1 MKEFLSTVLASQ
13 GVYCVSTIH
22 PIHGFV
28 RNIVCQ
34 TIDDMCITAQA
45 NMNEY
50 DVYLACSTFNAQPFS
65 RTQRNALYQRSLW
78 LDIDCGQKKFDEGKG
93 YKTRQDALYAVKD
106 FLDSTGLPPPTVV
119 NSGYGVHLYWPLDRD
134 IPTAQWDELSCRLA
148 QLCAERN
155 LIVDTTRTEDSASI
169 MRMPDTLNHKYGT
182 TAPISVMKRTRQYN
196 AVAIAQCL
204 MRLVPQP
211 NHTKQHKHKPEIDI
225 PEALRKQFA
234 SIEKPCVSA
243 EKMIEKC
250 AQIRHCGSAS
260 YDVWMC
266 AARTLMHC
274 VDGHKSVHELSAADE
289 RYTYD
294 NTEKLIN
301 SLSNYEDVGP
311 CRCDTFIAKSG
322 VDGHCANCPFRG
334 KITTPLQLAE
344 LPKQEAV
351 TLPVVPVSQGK
362 LDGENI
368 IDESQSTDEIQI
380 EPFSCGNMQMQPGV
394 GIVYLYEDEDGAKTP
409 ICIMDIE
416 IYIHTLYMDT
426 SERVPKR
433 TYIMRKICKNCA
445 PVDIPFVIEDALGP
459 QQTEKWLAQVGML
472 PQPKYK
478 KKVIEFM
485 NTYIAHIQNRLEPV
499 VVRDHFGWDSGKTR
513 QGESYN
519 GFILGSDM
527 YTANGIKAVR
537 LDDRADNIS
546 RKFDQRG
553 TLEGWRPV
561 ANLYKDL
568 DQKFAQLLMLTAFG
582 SPFMHYGIGTAQNVA
597 YSLWDANGGKGKSS
611 LLRAIASV
619 WGDPNQLLMG
629 STDTKAAR
637 FQLYSVYRNLPVLID
652 EITCMY
658 DGDTASMLYDIVNG
672 KEKSRSTS
680 AGTGLAKSGHW
691 ETITVFTSN
700 TSLYEMLKNYKAQTS
715 ATCMRVIEYTCD
727 FENYSGTATAVTINN
742 AMNAARDNYGVAG
755 REFIKYVVS
764 HPECIERIRTE
775 AQAFALRNEQ
785 QADERFWLY
794 GMAIPLIAG
803 RVAHDAG
810 IIDYDID
817 ALTKYCEDE
826 LLPMLR
832 KNVKADKP
840 TGTNLFSDFLMA
852 NINNT
857 LTVRSK
863 TRPQSDSAVL
873 GNFNGIDPYIVMAP
887 SSHNVLIR
895 READTDTIY
904 ITASVLGDWCKQRHI
919 SKDTML
925 TELEKNGYMPYGKSP
940 SQVKLAKF
948 VPVYPQNRSRV
959 YTIIV
964 PAKDREDYNIT
975 EIKVENDVEFD

>member
-1 MKEFLSTVLASQ
+1 MREFLGTVLASQ
-13 GVYCVSTIH
+13 GLYCVALIH
-22 PIHGFV
+22 PIKGYC
-28 RNIVCQ
+28 RNISCQ
-34 TIDDMCITAQA
+34 TLDDMCITAQA
-45 NMNEY
+45 SMNEY
-50 DVYLACSTFNAQPFS
+50 DVYLACSTFAQPFERKQS
-65 RTQRNALYQRSLW
+65 KALYQRSLW

-93 YKTRQDALYAVKD
+93 YRTRQDALYAVKD
-106 FLDSTGLPPPTVV
+106 FLDSTGLPPPSVV
-119 NSGYGVHLYWPLDRD
+119 NSGYGVHLYWPFDRD
-134 IPTAQWDELSCRLA
+134 VPTEQWDELSCRLA
-148 QLCAERN
+148 ALCAERN
-155 LIVDTTRTEDSASI
+155 LIVDTTRTEDSASV
-169 MRMPDTLNHKYGT
+169 MRMPGTVNHKYGT
-182 TAPISVMKRTRQYN
+182 TAPIHVMKLTRQYN
-196 AVAIAQCL
+196 VMAIAQCL
-204 MRLVPQP
+204 MRLMPTAIK
-211 NHTKQHKHKPEIDI
+211 HSSKHKSAQPQLPFDI
-225 PEALRKQFA
+225 PEALRNQFA
-234 SIEKPCVSA
+234 KTEKPSVSA
-243 EKMIEKC
+243 EKMIAQC
-250 AQIRHCGSAS
+250 AQIRYCGSAS

-274 VDGHKSVHELSAADE
+274 VDGHKAVHDLSSTDD

-301 SLSNYEDVGP
+301 GLSNYEDVGP

-322 VDGHCANCPFRG
+322 ANGHCADCPFRG

-344 LPKQEAV
+344 LPRQESV
-351 TLPVVPVSQGK
+351 TLPVVPVSQTK

-445 PVDIPFVIEDALGP
+445 PVDIPFVIEDALGS
-459 QQTEKWLAQVGML
+459 QQIEKWLAQVGML

-513 QGESYN
+513 QGEAYN
-519 GFILGSDM
+519 GFIIGSDM
-527 YTANGIKAVR
+527 YTASGVKAVR
-537 LDDRADNIS
+537 LDDRADNIA
-546 RKFDQRG
+546 RKFEQKG
-553 TLEGWRPV
+553 TLDGWKPV
-561 ANLYKDL
+561 AELYKNL

-582 SPFMHYGIGTAQNVA
+582 APFMHYGIGTAQNVA

-637 FQLYSVYRNLPVLID
+637 FQHYSVYRNLPVLID

-700 TSLYEMLKNYKAQTS
+700 TSLYEMLKNYKTQTS

-727 FENYSGTATAVTINN
+727 FANYSGTDTAMVINN
-742 AMNAARDNYGVAG
+742 AMTAARENYGVAG
-755 REFIKYVVS
+755 REFIKYIVT
-764 HPECIERIRTE
+764 HPECIDRIRKE
-775 AQAFALRNEQ
+775 AEAFALRNEK

-803 RVAHDAG
+803 KVAHDAG
-810 IIDYDID
+810 IVDYDVD
-817 ALTKYCEDE
+817 ALTAYCENE

-832 KNVKADKP
+832 RNVKADKP
-840 TGTNLFSDFLMA
+840 TGSNLFSDFLMG
-852 NINNT
+852 NISNT
-857 LTVRSK
+857 LTVRTK
-863 TRPQSDSAVL
+863 NRPQSDAEVL

-887 SSHNVLIR
+887 SSHNVSIR

-904 ITASVLGDWCKQRHI
+904 IAASALNDWCKQKRI
-919 SKDTML
+919 SRDAML
-925 TELEKNGYMPYGKSP
+925 AELEKNGYMPYGSETAT
-940 SQVKLAKF
+940 VKLAKF

-959 YTIIV
+959 YTVVI
-964 PAKDREDYNIT
+964 PPQDRDDYS
-975 EIKVENDVEFD
+975 VENEVEFDE